1 MGKRSFGML
10 LLLLYRALNLQ
21 FGGLNDGILAC
32 TWRSWRNNWR
42 NRWCALLSR
51 RVARVQISGRPH
63 LQRLARQRPQLAV
76 REVLSF
82 NIKINS
88 AESARWY

>member
-21 FGGLNDGILAC
+21 LSGLNDGIFTY

-42 NRWCALLSR
+42 NCWCALLSC
-51 RVARVQISGRPH
+51 RVARVQVSGRPH
-63 LQRLARQRPQLAV
+63 LLPYSSEVDV
-76 REVLSF
+76 RGALSF

-88 AESARWY
+88 AESARWD